1 MSRRPPASTLCA
13 SSAASLTRKYRTVRG
28 HTLTVIFTA
37 PHPNPAAH
45 LAGEGLFCGIS
56 ERFITPN
63 LIDPNLNMEYVTYT
77 PLPSL
82 FSSAMRARATRCMP
96 GSEVVILL
104 LSGALNPPHRGH
116 IGALQHAWRHLEARG
131 VRVLGGLLTPPS
143 DMYILHKQSKS
154 RDDDVLT
161 LTAAERLHLA
171 RAAVSEHPG
180 LDVCAWESEQIAA
193 SWPGGPGYP
202 EVFDVVQNV
211 SAQAQTTFEHLAI
224 RVLYVCGGDLPDR
237 QFMQRLVKEKQASL
251 CVITRCN
258 DGELPKTPAGRELAT
273 ADGNFLLPAVPDAGT
288 FSSTAV
294 RVALAARDYAG
305 ARRMLG
311 NSVFSCMARMG
322 LTEDH
327 W

>member
-1 MSRRPPASTLCA
+1 M
-13 SSAASLTRKYRTVRG
+13 RG

-161 LTAAERLHLA
+161 LTAADRLHLA

-202 EVFDVVQNV
+202 EFFDVVQNV

-237 QFMQRLVKEKQASL
+237 QFMQRLVKEKQVSL

-258 DGELPKTPAGRELAT
+258 DGELPKTPAGRELAS

-294 RVALAARDYAG
+294 RVALAARDYAS

-327 W
+327 

>member
-1 MSRRPPASTLCA
+1 ML
-13 SSAASLTRKYRTVRG
+13 SSQYPIHNPVA
-28 HTLTVIFTA
+28 
-37 PHPNPAAH
+37 HP
-45 LAGEGLFCGIS
+45 AGEGLFCGTS
-56 ERFITPN
+56 EKFITPN
-63 LIDPNLNMEYVTYT
+63 LTEFNLKMEYVTYT
-77 PLPSL
+77 Y
-82 FSSAMRARATRCMP
+82 FSSAMRARAARCMP
-96 GSEVVILL
+96 GSEVVLLL
-104 LSGALNPPHRGH
+104 LSGALHPPHQGH

-131 VRVLGGLLTPPS
+131 VCVLGGLLSPPS

-171 RAAVSEHPG
+171 RAAVAEHPG

-202 EVFDVVQNV
+202 EFSDVVQNV
-211 SAQAQTTFEHLAI
+211 SAEAQTTFEHLAI

-237 QFMQRLVKEKQASL
+237 QFMQRLVMEKQVSL

-273 ADGNFLLPAVPDAGT
+273 ADGSFLLPAVPDAGA

-294 RVALAARDYAG
+294 RVALAARDCAG
-305 ARRMLG
+305 ARGMLG
-311 NSVFSCMARMG
+311 NCVFSCLARMG

-327 W
+327 